1 MKSNKKSFEDQ
12 LNRLQEII
20 DILDNSD
27 TPLEKMM
34 EVYEEGI
41 ELTKIL
47 KEYLNKAELKVIE
60 ISKGMGDNFEEAILI

>member
-1 MKSNKKSFEDQ
+1 MKSTKKNFEEQ

-27 TPLEKMM
+27 TPLEEMM
-34 EVYEEGI
+34 KVYEEGI

-47 KEYLNKAELKVIE
+47 KDYLNKAELKVIE
-60 ISKGMGDNFEEAILI
+60 IGKGLENQIEEPILI